1 VSVSV
6 DVRGRET
13 TVEATEEAVPGIL
26 VVTMRREG
34 RVDGGIGGGITCID
48 EAPAVILLDWMTP
61 IENSRE
67 LREAR

>member
-1 VSVSV
+1 M
-6 DVRGRET
+6 ET
-13 TVEATEEAVPGIL
+13 TVGAAEDAVPGIL

-34 RVDGGIGGGITCID
+34 REDGGVGGGITCID

-61 IENSRE
+61 NENSRA